1 MRTGYIY
8 IIKNTCNNKV
18 YIGQTTLSVE
28 ERFKQHL
35 KPSQIKRCRYKL
47 YKAMEKYGKENFY
60 VETLESDVPYDKLDE
75 REIYYI
81 NMYDSFHNGYNST
94 QGGDT
99 KTIYKI
105 DDIQEIVE
113 RLKSGDLIKDI
124 AADYSVH
131 PCTIRRSLKAYGIDS
146 FKVQDHSTKE
156 YLRNLPRE
164 EIKELYS
171 QGFSHKEIACK
182 LNVNPR
188 SVSRVIKEFG
198 IGKKNMVDYS
208 SLNLSDVLSDVEK
221 WERGEIKKK
230 DILQKY
236 NLNQHSISHI
246 RKLLNNPKETLID

>member
-113 RLKSGDLIKDI
+113 
-124 AADYSVH
+124 
-131 PCTIRRSLKAYGIDS
+131 KA
-146 FKVQDHSTKE
+146 
-156 YLRNLPRE
+156 
-164 EIKELYS
+164 
-171 QGFSHKEIACK
+171 
-182 LNVNPR
+182 
-188 SVSRVIKEFG
+188 
-198 IGKKNMVDYS
+198 
-208 SLNLSDVLSDVEK
+208 
-221 WERGEIKKK
+221 
-230 DILQKY
+230 
-236 NLNQHSISHI
+236 
-246 RKLLNNPKETLID
+246 